1 MEKLY
6 IFKGECDPYAILQKI
21 AAEKY
26 DNTEIIKNEKGKPY
40 FKHIPDLFFSISH
53 TDGLTVI
60 ALSDCEV
67 GIDVEKVRKADL
79 RVVRRFS
86 KEEADYITEKESDR
100 RFFEIWTMKE
110 AYLKCKGTGIS
121 GGLNSVN
128 VLELQFK
135 VMDYEEYIISVYSES
150 KK

>member
-1 MEKLY
+1 M
-6 IFKGECDPYAILQKI
+6 
-21 AAEKY
+21 
-26 DNTEIIKNEKGKPY
+26 
-40 FKHIPDLFFSISH
+40 FFSISH

-100 RFFEIWTMKE
+100 RFFEIWTKKE